1 MESDGH
7 TLDPKE
13 ASKMERA
20 EIERRL
26 EPFVTQLSAGLEHIQ
41 RIFARPLNC
50 GLSKITAFINML
62 YCQKMLLY

>member
-26 EPFVTQLSAGLEHIQ
+26 EPFVTQLSAGPEHIQ
-41 RIFARPLNC
+41 RIFARL
-50 GLSKITAFINML
+50 
-62 YCQKMLLY
+62 